1 MSKAPTQDIL
11 NKLKS
16 IKLPGEFPLKR
27 RPVLPDIVLF
37 SDRPKEFI
45 NELRRIRENLPFKA
59 GPSKKRSTVGGD
71 EGESL
76 LESVEGG
83 EAEKTATKGRAR
95 RTTSKKKSEDRR
107 ATALGRSDTKMSQ
120 DDKAALLRSLG
131 F

>member
-27 RPVLPDIVLF
+27 RPILPDIVLF

-45 NELRRIRENLPFKA
+45 NELRRLRENLSFKA
-59 GPSKKRSTVGGD
+59 GPSKKRSTAGGD
-71 EGESL
+71 EGEAL
-76 LESVEGG
+76 LEG
-83 EAEKTATKGRAR
+83 EESRQDQKVVRKGTTSR
-95 RTTSKKKSEDRR
+95 RTSKKKSEDRK

>member
-1 MSKAPTQDIL
+1 MSAPTQDIL

-45 NELRRIRENLPFKA
+45 NELRRLRETLAFKA
-59 GPSKKRSTVGGD
+59 GPSKKRTTVGGN
-71 EGESL
+71 
-76 LESVEGG
+76 
-83 EAEKTATKGRAR
+83 EAEALDDDVEKGEPSKRAKSG
-95 RTTSKKKSEDRR
+95 TTSRKSSKKKSEDRK

-120 DDKAALLRSLG
+120 EEKAALLRSLG